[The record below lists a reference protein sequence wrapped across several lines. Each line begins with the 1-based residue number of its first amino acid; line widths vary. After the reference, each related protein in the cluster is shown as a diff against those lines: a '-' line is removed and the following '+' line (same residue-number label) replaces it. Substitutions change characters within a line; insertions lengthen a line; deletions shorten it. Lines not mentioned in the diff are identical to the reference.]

1 MKTSSTLGF
10 VALLACLLVP
20 AEVLAQRSFTITQV
34 RAPGETTARVVM
46 EEVSELTFDV
56 RNTSNNNSRRMN
68 EIYFV
73 LPNTHALLESP
84 APPGWMVSYF
94 DAPSR
99 TIAFARAGVT
109 CASADYGLAMNETV
123 RLTIRTIPSP
133 AASDQ
138 AGQRFATGTVGRDTC
153 LGQNFTASNL
163 TNAASQWV
171 RSGLFA
177 HVSAQ
182 PRVLPVQGDLTARI
196 VLENRTSQGTAL
208 QNVSAE
214 GPTSNVGLV
223 SFEIVELQPANFQV
237 NIPARGAGILSARVR
252 TLSGGELVAYVR
264 GTGPANLS
272 SQVAATPMVNVGV
285 LPAAADV
292 DTLDA
297 FAGETVKVRL
307 SVTNAST
314 TATYLN
320 VTPRAPVLRGTA
332 GATLVSGPT
341 PASVSRLSPGTS
353 AHFIWTYQLSG
364 AEFSDYIF
372 DLRADAT
379 LDGSAVTTSLVSTSQ
394 GRIVAHRVRASPS
407 ALLSGNSSQT
417 VVYTVQNRGQV
428 PLAEVRIL
436 KPAANFFTASNTV
449 PPVTGWSVTSNTN
462 VGITWEANN
471 NANRIPVGGERSFS
485 VTYSSVGA
493 VTANTAFRQRFHL
506 ATSYASGSDTRI
518 DTPMTVVTGT
528 APEVERLTA
537 VARDGSVTLNW
548 DNPAAHNGVL
558 ILRAAGAAPN
568 VAPVPGRTYAAGA
581 TLGNATVVYADTFSS
596 ATTFEDTSVT
606 NGTTYYYRVFNADD
620 VKWYSAGNRP
630 TSAALVATPQA
641 RVAGGPLWCYSVGLD
656 ARQQPITEL
665 GVGVFSAFNDSV
677 VANLT
682 QVSNPAQDGAER
694 WRPLPLSG
702 LIGSRFPV
710 VPLHGRPG
718 QYILVG
724 DQSGVGYAI
733 DTATGIPLWR
743 WDNNGAPIGT
753 IQSFPVSQLYDYA
766 NAAYQAARPNT
777 DLVFFATRLTNP
789 AQNRVVALNA
799 ATGALVFNYQPG
811 DLGMVSGGM
820 LVDYANNR
828 LYVGSKTHAGSQAS
842 LRILNT
848 LTGAE
853 VGRLS
858 LGDIELSLVRNAV
871 TNQVLVSNSDGV
883 VHGVELATMQPA
895 WNVAVSSRPS
905 PSSPPAFT
913 SFARPQGG
921 GFVVSLTSGRV
932 EFWDYGGSPTTPPAR
947 KWGANLANP
956 SGTFS
961 LNRSG
966 VVRIYAGAADGRV
979 HVLDFLTGAD
989 LQQLS
994 LGGAQLIGTP
1004 TIDTTVSRLHV
1015 GSQDGRICAFPVP
1028 FP

>member
-1 MKTSSTLGF
+1 MKTSSTPR
-10 VALLACLLVP
+10 LATLLVCL
-20 AEVLAQRSFTITQV
+20 VLPSVAFAQRSITLTQV
-34 RAPGETTARVVM
+34 RNPGETTARVVM
-46 EEVSELTFDV
+46 DEVSELTFDV
-56 RNTSNNNSRRMN
+56 RNTSNNNTQLLN
-68 EIYFV
+68 EIYIV

-84 APPGWMVSYF
+84 TPTGWMVSYF

-109 CASADYGLAMNETV
+109 CGSGNYGLRMNETV
-123 RLTIRTIPSP
+123 RFTLRTI
-133 AASDQ
+133 ASQNTADQ
-138 AGQRFATGTVGRDTC
+138 TAQRFAAGTVGRDTC
-153 LGQNFTASNL
+153 LGGNFTASNL

-171 RSGLFA
+171 RSTLY
-177 HVSAQ
+177 AQ
-182 PRVLPVQGDLTARI
+182 VTALPRVLPIEDDITARI
-196 VLENRTSQGTAL
+196 ILENRSSSNTTI
-208 QNVSAE
+208 QNITGE

-223 SFEIVELQPANFQV
+223 SFEIVELQPANFTV
-237 NIPARGAGILSARVR
+237 SLPARGAGILSARVT

-264 GTGPANLS
+264 GRNSGNTIA
-272 SQVAATPMVNVGV
+272 SQVAATPMVNVGA
-285 LPAAADV
+285 LPAALDV
-292 DTLDA
+292 DALDA
-297 FAGETVKVRL
+297 FAGETVRVRMTI
-307 SVTNAST
+307 TNPST
-314 TATYLN
+314 TNTYLN
-320 VTPRAPVLRGTA
+320 VTPRAPVLRGTS

-341 PASVSRLSPGTS
+341 PASAARLSPGTS
-353 AHFIWTYQLSG
+353 AHFIWTYQLTG

-372 DLRADAT
+372 DAQADAT
-379 LDGSAVTTSLVSTSQ
+379 LNGSAVTTSLVSTSQ
-394 GRIVAHRVRASPS
+394 GHIVSHRVRANPS
-407 ALLSGNSSQT
+407 ALVSGTTAQT

-428 PLAEVRIL
+428 PLGEVRLI
-436 KPAANFFTASNTV
+436 KPAANYFTVSNTIPAV
-449 PPVTGWSVTSNTN
+449 AGWSVNNSTA
-462 VGITWEANN
+462 GITWESNN
-471 NANRIPVGGERSFS
+471 DANRIPVGGERAFT
-485 VTYSSVGA
+485 VTYTAVTA
-493 VTANTAFRQRFHL
+493 VTANTPFRHRVHL
-506 ATSYASGSDTRI
+506 ATAYNSGSDDRI
-518 DTPMTVVTGT
+518 ETPMTVVSGT
-528 APEVERLTA
+528 APEVERFTA
-537 VARDGSVTLNW
+537 VAREGSVTLNW
-548 DNPAAHNGVL
+548 DNPSMHNGVVV
-558 ILRAAGAAPN
+558 LRAANAAPN
-568 VAPVPGRTYAAGA
+568 TVPVAGRTYAAGA
-581 TLGNATVVYADTFSS
+581 TLGNATVVYADAYSAVSS
-596 ATTFEDTSVT
+596 FEDTSVT

-630 TSAALVATPQA
+630 TSAALVATPRA
-641 RVAGGPLWCYSVGLD
+641 RAGGPLWCYSVGLD

-677 VANLT
+677 VANVT
-682 QVSNPAQDGAER
+682 QVTNPALDGAER

-710 VPLHGRPG
+710 VPLRGLPG

-733 DTATGIPLWR
+733 NTATGVPLWR

-777 DLVFFATRLTNP
+777 DLVFFATRLSN
-789 AQNRVVALNA
+789 ASQNRVVALNA
-799 ATGALVFNYQPG
+799 ATGALVFTYRPG

-828 LYVGSKTHAGSQAS
+828 LYVGAKTHAGSQSS

-883 VHGVELATMQPA
+883 VHAIDLATMQPA
-895 WNVAVSSRPS
+895 WNVTVSSRA
-905 PSSPPAFT
+905 SSSAPPAFT
-913 SFARPQGG
+913 SFSRPQGG
-921 GFVVSLTSGRV
+921 GFMASLASGRV
-932 EFWDYGGSPTTPPAR
+932 EFWDNAGSATTPPVR
-947 KWGANLANP
+947 KWSTVIANP

-961 LNRSG
+961 LNRGG
-966 VVRIYAGAADGRV
+966 VVRLYAGGADGKV
-979 HVLDFLTGAD
+979 HVLDFLNGAD
-989 LQQLS
+989 LQQIT
-994 LGGAQLIGTP
+994 LGSAQLVGTP